1 MLLTLLLACTTVIT
15 VNTRPEGAQV
25 YITDYAPSPSM
36 PPVSYE
42 AAGTSPLVCEID
54 YLGWENYYV
63 WAQAPGCTPEV
74 RHIDNEIKLGPA
86 VGGFFCAWPL
96 WIWALGPDDAPV
108 QIDFTDGQP

>member
-1 MLLTLLLACTTVIT
+1 MLLALLLACTAVLT

-25 YITDYAPSPSM
+25 YITDYPPSPTM
-36 PPVSYE
+36 APASYE
-42 AAGTSPLVCEID
+42 AAGTSPLVTEID

-63 WAQAPGCTPEV
+63 WAQAPGYPAAV
-74 RHIDNEIKLGPA
+74 RSIDNEIKIGPA

-108 QIDFTDGQP
+108 QIDLEQPQ